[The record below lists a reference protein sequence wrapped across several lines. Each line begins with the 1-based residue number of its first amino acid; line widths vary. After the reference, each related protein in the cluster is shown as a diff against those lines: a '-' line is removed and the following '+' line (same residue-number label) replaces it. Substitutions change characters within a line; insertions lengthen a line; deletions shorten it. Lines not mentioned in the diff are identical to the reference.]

1 MYSAVGNKIMIVIYL
16 LLFNSRLEFL
26 LATDSYF
33 HVEFS
38 SKLLQQ
44 DSLAFALLYDSR
56 LRPVPD
62 EYEY

>member
-1 MYSAVGNKIMIVIYL
+1 MIVIYL

>member
-26 LATDSYF
+26 LATDSY
-33 HVEFS
+33 S
-38 SKLLQQ
+38 TLNSALKLLQQ